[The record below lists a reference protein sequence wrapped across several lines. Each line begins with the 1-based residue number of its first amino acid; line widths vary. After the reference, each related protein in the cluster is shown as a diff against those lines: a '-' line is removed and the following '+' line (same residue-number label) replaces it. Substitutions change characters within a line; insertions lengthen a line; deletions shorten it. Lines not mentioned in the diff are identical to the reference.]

1 MSETK
6 TYVFPEGGSSDN
18 SSLIAMLAPMLQNR
32 GIDPSV
38 LYALNN
44 NNGGLFGGNGMWG
57 GLIALI
63 VIAGLFGGNGGFF
76 GNNNNSS
83 TERDMIMS
91 AIQRNGSDLSQLA
104 ASLNS
109 TTAQVQN
116 GINNLATA
124 MATLSGQNG
133 LSAQQI
139 INSIQSGNQGIIS
152 QLASCCC
159 DTRNAITTQGYEN
172 RIANLEQTNVLGSKM
187 DMNANAISAQIAAQT
202 TDINDHFCALE
213 TRELQNKISSLQEAN
228 SALKSQIDNA
238 AQTAAIQAYQAQT
251 IAPINAALTSMQN
264 ELTTIK
270 GQLPATVTV
279 PSNQGVYLPA
289 GVAYASGLYGYGYG
303 YNNSLWG

>member
-18 SSLIAMLAPMLQNR
+18 SSIIAMLAPMLQNR

-44 NNGGLFGGNGMWG
+44 NNNGFFGGNNGWG

-63 VIAGLFGGNGGFF
+63 VIAALFGGNGGWFG
-76 GNNNNSS
+76 GNNNGN

-91 AIQRNGSDLSQLA
+91 AIQNNGSDLSQLA
-104 ASLNS
+104 SSLN
-109 TTAQVQN
+109 TTTTQLQS
-116 GINNLATA
+116 GISNLATA

-172 RIANLEQTNVLGSKM
+172 RIANLEQTNQLGNKI
-187 DMNANAISAQIAAQT
+187 DLGTGAIAAQIAAQT
-202 TDINDHFCALE
+202 TDINDHFCAIE
-213 TRELQNKISSLQEAN
+213 TRELQNKIATLQEAN
-228 SALKSQIDNA
+228 TSLKAQIDNA
-238 AQTAAIQAYQAQT
+238 AQTATIQAYQAQMM
-251 IAPINAALTSMQN
+251 APVNAALASVQN
-264 ELTTIK
+264 ELSVIK
-270 GQLPATVTV
+270 GQMPATITV
-279 PSNQGVYLPA
+279 PNNQGVYLPA
-289 GVAYASGLYGYGYG
+289 GIAYANGLYGYGY
-303 YNNSLWG
+303 NTSLWG